1 MGDSQDNQASSI
13 DIVEVSPLLVAQDVP
28 NPCGVS
34 RMPRGE
40 NCFMRDFVLC
50 ATAQCLQ
57 KYGDGMIEEHREFL
71 LSSLQYLASFT

>member
-13 DIVEVSPLLVAQDVP
+13 DIVESSHPLVAQDVP
-28 NPCGVS
+28 NSCGVS
-34 RMPRGE
+34 RMPRAE

-57 KYGDGMIEEHREFL
+57 KYGDGMMEEHRAFL
-71 LSSLQYLASFT
+71 LTSLEYLASFT